1 MKIIVANWK
10 MNGDLDLVSAFIERI
25 NAIETKNTIVVCPP
39 AALIREFNDFHH
51 LIGAQNCFYEDK
63 GAFTGE
69 NSPKLLKKLG
79 CGCVIIGHSERRA
92 LFGETDEIVFKKH
105 EAALRN
111 ELIPIVCI
119 GEKANER
126 VQWKH
131 VLTKQIEKFIGAPL
145 QNTIFAYEPVW
156 SIGTGMIPTTE
167 EIQEALAFIKNK
179 LGRNVPCLYG
189 GSVNASNAESILKVD
204 TVDGLLIGGAS
215 LKPDE
220 FAKIT
225 MM

>member
-10 MNGDLDLVSAFIERI
+10 MNGDLDLVSSFVEKI
-25 NAIETKNTIVVCPP
+25 NAIETKNTIIVCPP
-39 AALIREFNDFHH
+39 AALIGEFNDFHH
-51 LIGAQNCFYEDK
+51 LIGAQNCFYEDN

-69 NSPKLLKKLG
+69 NSPKLLKELG

-111 ELIPIVCI
+111 ELVPIVCI

-126 VQWKH
+126 AQWKQ
-131 VLTKQIEKFIGAPL
+131 VLTKQIERFIGTHL

-156 SIGTGMIPTTE
+156 SIGTGVIPTID
-167 EIQEALAFIKNK
+167 EINEVLKFIKDT
-179 LGRNVPCLYG
+179 LGELVPCLYG
-189 GSVNASNAESILKVD
+189 GSVNASNAESILKAD
-204 TVDGLLIGGAS
+204 EVDGLLIGGAS

-220 FAKIT
+220 FAKIA